1 MNCSMRWMRLKL
13 RQRPKKGGFFGHK
26 FYNENKP
33 INSNIQVELS
43 QIRAEI
49 EKRIQEKEEEFENTR
64 KAHQRVIEG
73 IQTSLEQ
80 EANAKAELARVK
92 KKLEA
97 DVNVNLKKIIV
108 TYCSRITIQK
118 DLLLGIRVS
127 TGTR

>member
-1 MNCSMRWMRLKL
+1 M
-13 RQRPKKGGFFGHK
+13 
-26 FYNENKP
+26 
-33 INSNIQVELS
+33 
-43 QIRAEI
+43 
-49 EKRIQEKEEEFENTR
+49 
-64 KAHQRVIEG
+64 IEG

-118 DLLLGIRVS
+118 VLLLGIRVS